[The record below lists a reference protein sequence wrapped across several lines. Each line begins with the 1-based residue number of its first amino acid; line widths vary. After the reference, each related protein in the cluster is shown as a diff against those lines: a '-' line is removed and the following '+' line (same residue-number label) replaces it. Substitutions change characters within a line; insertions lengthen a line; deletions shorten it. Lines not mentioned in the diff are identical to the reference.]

1 MTEIFACGKKGLEK
15 VSSASGGKK
24 VWILAKNGEETEEI
38 LTSLGIE
45 NGFFTEIVNKGGRA
59 RVYESE
65 GRLIIL
71 LRKPKNHGST
81 QISLMLGENFLLS
94 AGDDDLSAVKGALD
108 KGASDRDLSLEHL
121 LYLILD
127 YVMDSFY
134 NALDNIEDK
143 AEKLE
148 EELISRPDDRTVK
161 KIYTTSR
168 ELIRLRRLS
177 WPLREVF
184 AALNTEKRLGKEKEI
199 YFRDLYEREIQLTEG
214 IEVYS
219 EMLTEMLDVY
229 LSSVNNR
236 MNEII
241 KLLTIIATIS
251 IPITLI
257 TGIYGMNFKNMPELS
272 SPYGYPSALIS
283 MTAIALLMIFYFRKK
298 KWM

>member
-1 MTEIFACGKKGLEK
+1 MTEIFACGKNGLK
-15 VSSASGGKK
+15 NVSSVNEGKK
-24 VWILAKNGEETEEI
+24 IWIIAKNGKETQES
-38 LTSLGIE
+38 LSSLGIE
-45 NGFFTEIVNKGGRA
+45 NRFFTEIIDKGGRA
-59 RVYESE
+59 RAYESE
-65 GRLIIL
+65 GKLIII

-81 QISLMLGENFLLS
+81 QIALMLGENFLLS
-94 AGDDDLSAVKGALD
+94 AGDDDFRTVKEALE

-127 YVMDSFY
+127 YTMDSFY
-134 NALDNIEDK
+134 NALDKIEEK

-148 EELISRPDDRTVK
+148 EELISQPDDKTVK
-161 KIYTTSR
+161 KIYSTSR

-177 WPLREVF
+177 WPLREIF
-184 AALNTEKRLGKEKEI
+184 AALNTEKRFGREEEI
-199 YFRDLYEREIQLTEG
+199 YFRDIYEREIQLTEG

-241 KLLTIIATIS
+241 KLLTVIATIS

-272 SPYGYPSALIS
+272 STYGYPSALIA
-283 MTAIALLMIFYFRKK
+283 MTTIALLMIFYFRKK
-298 KWM
+298 GWM

>member
-15 VSSASGGKK
+15 VSSASNGKN
-24 VWILAKNGEETEEI
+24 VWIIVKNGKETQEA
-38 LTSLGIE
+38 LSSLGIE
-45 NGFFTEIVNKGGRA
+45 NRFFTDIIDKGGRA
-59 RVYESE
+59 RAYESE
-65 GRLIIL
+65 GKLIII

-94 AGDDDLSAVKGALD
+94 AGDDDFRTVKEALE
-108 KGASDRDLSLEHL
+108 KGTSDRDLSLEHL
-121 LYLILD
+121 LYLVLD
-127 YVMDSFY
+127 YTMDGFY
-134 NALDNIEDK
+134 DALDNIEDK

-148 EELISRPDDRTVK
+148 EELISRPDDKTVK
-161 KIYTTSR
+161 KIYATSR

-184 AALNTEKRLGKEKEI
+184 AALNTEKRLSKKEEI
-199 YFRDLYEREIQLTEG
+199 YFRDIYEREIQLTEG

-272 SPYGYPSALIS
+272 STYGYPSALIA
-283 MTAIALLMIFYFRKK
+283 MAMIALLMIFYFRKK
-298 KWM
+298 GWM